1 MAQGHLTEN
10 RHNGSFLVEMLARV
24 RGGTEGQR
32 PVGSYAPRPYGPPA
46 RGDTL
51 PRARAPPPRRR
62 SRGAGPGGG
71 CSAAH
76 LYGAGDARV
85 STDHSGCRAGLPQR
99 IGRSHG
105 RREDGPTV
113 APRGGKANDGT
124 EQWFRQHGY
133 DGADYDGTA
142 QHGDGKG
149 TPLYDSRQAPS
160 PMRMDTIIHILRV

>member
-1 MAQGHLTEN
+1 MVHFWWKCWRGYGVVRRGNGPSGRMPPGPMAP
-10 RHNGSFLVEMLARV
+10 R
-24 RGGTEGQR
+24 RGGTR
-32 PVGSYAPRPYGPPA
+32 S
-46 RGDTL
+46 
-51 PRARAPPPRRR
+51 RARALRLPAAAAVALA
-62 SRGAGPGGG
+62 RGA
-71 CSAAH
+71 
-76 LYGAGDARV
+76 DALPP
-85 STDHSGCRAGLPQR
+85 TDHSGCRAGLPQR